1 MKFITKEEVS
11 IVEQLLLIVGIV
23 PIVIK
28 DDAGVVAVA
37 AVAAAVVLTSPPAA
51 PAAAAA
57 TGNVD
62 GVNSVVDNGI
72 AKAVVVIVVATV
84 KAVVEIVN
92 LCFVADNLIQSLLFA
107 VSCCRPII
115 WLIDGHVKSVAG
127 ATVVVVVEIGC
138 KIALVAAAIAR
149 VDVVFVLALVSM
161 KLPQETLVLPA
172 ADVVT
177 TDVDVEVTLLTGN
190 VAVLPLATLAFVIQ
204 MSDSLL

>member
-127 ATVVVVVEIGC
+127 ATVVVVEIGC